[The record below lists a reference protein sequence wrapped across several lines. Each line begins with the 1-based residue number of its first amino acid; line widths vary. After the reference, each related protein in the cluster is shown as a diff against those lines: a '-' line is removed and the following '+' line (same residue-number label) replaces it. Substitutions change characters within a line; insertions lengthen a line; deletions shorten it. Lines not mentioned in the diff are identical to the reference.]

1 MARPYA
7 GVFPVLPTTFD
18 EAGNLDSE
26 SQLRAVDYFLASGVD
41 GFTIHANY
49 SEQFSLSDAERESL
63 TRSILRH
70 TAGRVPVIVT
80 TTHYSTRIAAERSR
94 QAQDLGAAMVMLMP
108 PFHGTIRAEESG
120 TYEFF
125 KGVSDAIEI
134 PIMIQDAP
142 LSGVPLSAAFLARL
156 ANEIPNV
163 KYFKIEVPGTTVKIR
178 ELLRL
183 AAPSIEGAFDGE
195 EAITLIHDLAA
206 GATGTIPGGMV
217 PDVLGEVV
225 RRYRAGRVAEATE
238 LYDRILPLLNYEN
251 KVCGLRATKALLKEA
266 GIIRCDACRA
276 PYPAYLPPEVRA
288 GLIDIAR
295 RLQVRVVSQ

>member
-1 MARPYA
+1 MPRPYA
-7 GVFPVLPTTFD
+7 GAFPVLPTTFD

-26 SQLRAVDYFLASGVD
+26 SQLRAVDHFLASGVD
-41 GFTIHANY
+41 GFTILANY
-49 SEQFSLSDAERESL
+49 SEQFSLSDPERETL
-63 TRSILRH
+63 TRSILQH

-108 PFHGTIRAEESG
+108 PFHGTIRAEASESF
-120 TYEFF
+120 EFF
-125 KGVSDAIEI
+125 KAVSEAIEI
-134 PIMIQDAP
+134 PIMIQDASV
-142 LSGVPLSAAFLARL
+142 SGVTLSASFLARL

-183 AAPSIEGAFDGE
+183 AGPSIEGAFDGE

-217 PDVLGEVV
+217 PGVLGEVV
-225 RRYRAGRVAEATE
+225 RRYRAGQVAEATA
-238 LYDRILPLLNYEN
+238 LYERILPLLNYEN
-251 KVCGLRATKALLKEA
+251 KVCGLRATKAFLKEA
-266 GIIRCDACRA
+266 GVIRCEACRS
-276 PYPAYLPPEVRA
+276 PYPTYLPPEVRA
-288 GLIDIAR
+288 GLVDLAR
-295 RLQVRVVSQ
+295 RLNLLGG